1 MTKVNPRSLT
11 GKVDNY
17 IIENIVTQLS
27 ANHVL
32 IDTGWVT
39 SDDPAIKQLDH
50 TKIAVCY
57 SGIDGENTG
66 CIPERLNAHEIIK
79 NNSKSQIHIGN
90 SNGKYYFSYWV
101 EFIRQNSTYFFDQA
115 FTKTPII
122 EKLFLSYNRKPH
134 PHRKFLLKQFDN
146 YNLTNLGIISRPDSP
161 IGDLTFYNPPQ
172 LDRYDAEVN
181 AKFPNDIFSLGDSV
195 LWNKFLIN
203 VVTETTIHTNVF
215 LSEKTWKPIIGLR
228 PFLILGDNN
237 LYIHLQELGFDTFD
251 DVFGTWWELPR
262 WQYRA
267 QAIADILKKF
277 EANPATLNS
286 LYQKLLPRLLNNRKR
301 FEEYTI
307 ENHNKILNLGI

>member
-101 EFIRQNSTYFFDQA
+101 EFISQLE
-115 FTKTPII
+115 IL
-122 EKLFLSYNRKPH
+122 LF
-134 PHRKFLLKQFDN
+134 
-146 YNLTNLGIISRPDSP
+146 I
-161 IGDLTFYNPPQ
+161 
-172 LDRYDAEVN
+172 
-181 AKFPNDIFSLGDSV
+181 
-195 LWNKFLIN
+195 
-203 VVTETTIHTNVF
+203 
-215 LSEKTWKPIIGLR
+215 
-228 PFLILGDNN
+228 
-237 LYIHLQELGFDTFD
+237 IHLNSIVMMPKLMLNFQMTFL
-251 DVFGTWWELPR
+251 VL
-262 WQYRA
+262 
-267 QAIADILKKF
+267 AI
-277 EANPATLNS
+277 
-286 LYQKLLPRLLNNRKR
+286 LY
-301 FEEYTI
+301 Y
-307 ENHNKILNLGI
+307 GISF